1 MLLLY
6 IFLQDN
12 KLALQ
17 GYHDCFMT
25 IDPEDDAVLA
35 NVKKA
40 GPDQFVQIR
49 SQTQKE
55 DNPLSDV
62 PSEEQ
67 GNIRQIEINY
77 V

>member
-1 MLLLY
+1 M
-6 IFLQDN
+6 
-12 KLALQ
+12 ALQ
-17 GYHDCFMT
+17 GYNDCFMT
-25 IDPEDDAVLA
+25 IDIEDDALLA

-40 GPDQFVQIR
+40 GSDQFVQIR

-55 DNPLSDV
+55 ENIHSDV

-67 GNIRQIEINY
+67 GNIRQVEINY

>member
-1 MLLLY
+1 
-6 IFLQDN
+6 
-12 KLALQ
+12 
-17 GYHDCFMT
+17 MT

-40 GPDQFVQIR
+40 GIDQFIQLR
-49 SQTQKE
+49 SQTHKE
-55 DNPLSDV
+55 ENPLSDV

>member
-1 MLLLY
+1 
-6 IFLQDN
+6 
-12 KLALQ
+12 
-17 GYHDCFMT
+17 MT
-25 IDPEDDAVLA
+25 IDPDDDAVLA

-40 GPDQFVQIR
+40 GKDQFVQIR

-55 DNPLSDV
+55 ENTNSDV